1 MSGATSDM
9 SAFGCRGLTLVLTL
23 VPALL
28 ANSASAQAIESI
40 ALSLADAIEIARGSN
55 PGFQRT
61 RNDLQLADADVK
73 SARGALYLPSATA
86 SAGMNWQG
94 AGEQQFGSL
103 TADQLGFG
111 NEPAFYFS
119 SYRLGLDY
127 RFDGATL
134 LAPGQAKASRIA
146 TRAQITN
153 ADAGL
158 VQEITQRYIEVLR
171 QEEEL
176 KVSDSQFE
184 RARFNLRLSRGQYDL
199 GSASAVDVAQADVAA
214 GRAEVTVLQTQN
226 ALENARI
233 RLLQAMGVDL
243 SEEVVLTTSF
253 TLSEPTWEAEEL
265 FALGL
270 AENPNLASLE
280 ASRNASAY
288 AVKIAKSSYLPTV
301 SLSASLSGFTRQS
314 SNVDGQIARSEFQSQ
329 SNIAGCLAQNDLF
342 SRLANPLPSLDCTRF
357 VFTDDQEGT
366 IRSSNDV
373 FPFNF
378 QKSPPTAGLTISVP
392 LFQGFSRSRQ
402 VEAAQV
408 ERDDMDH
415 NIREQ
420 ELALRADIATTLA
433 DLRTGYRTAVL
444 ERRNRDVADRQL
456 ELARERFSLG
466 LADFLELVEAETLK
480 VEADRSLVAAIFTYH
495 DALATLEAVVGVPL
509 RQE

>member
-1 MSGATSDM
+1 MSL
-9 SAFGCRGLTLVLTL
+9 FGRQGLTLALAL
-23 VPALL
+23 FPALIFRP
-28 ANSASAQAIESI
+28 ASAQEIESI
-40 ALSLADAIEIARGSN
+40 ALTLSDAIDVARRSN

-61 RNDLQLADADVK
+61 LNDLKLADVNVK
-73 SARGALYLPSATA
+73 AAKGALYLPSVTA
-86 SAGMNWQG
+86 SGGMNWQG
-94 AGEQQFGSL
+94 AGEQTFGSL

-111 NEPAFYFS
+111 NEPSFYFS

-134 LAPGQAKASRIA
+134 LAPGQAQAGRTA
-146 TRAQITN
+146 TRAQITS
-153 ADAGL
+153 AEAAL
-158 VQEITQRYIEVLR
+158 VQQVTQLYIEVLR
-171 QEEEL
+171 QEEQL
-176 KVSDSQFE
+176 KVSDSQLE
-184 RARFNLRLSRGQYDL
+184 RARFNLRLSEGQFDL
-199 GSASAVDVAQADVAA
+199 GTATAVDVAQADVGA

-243 SEEVVLTTSF
+243 EEEVVLTTPF
-253 TLSEPTWEAEEL
+253 TLSEPLWEASEL

-270 AENPNLASLE
+270 AENPDLASLE

-288 AVKIAKSSYLPTV
+288 AVNIARSSYLPTV

-314 SNVDGQIARSEFQSQ
+314 SNVEGQIARSEFQSQ
-329 SNIAGCLAQNDLF
+329 SNVAGCLAQNDLF

-357 VFTDDQEGT
+357 VFTDEQEDAL
-366 IRSSNDV
+366 RSSNNV

-378 QKSPPTAGLTISVP
+378 QKSPPTAGLTISLP
-392 LFQGFSRSRQ
+392 LFQGFSRARQ
-402 VEAAQV
+402 VEAAKV

-415 NIREQ
+415 TIREQ
-420 ELALRADIATTLA
+420 ELALRADIAANLA

-444 ERRNRDVADRQL
+444 EQRNLDVADRQL

-466 LADFLELVEAETLK
+466 LAEFLELVEAETLK

-509 RQE
+509 RRE